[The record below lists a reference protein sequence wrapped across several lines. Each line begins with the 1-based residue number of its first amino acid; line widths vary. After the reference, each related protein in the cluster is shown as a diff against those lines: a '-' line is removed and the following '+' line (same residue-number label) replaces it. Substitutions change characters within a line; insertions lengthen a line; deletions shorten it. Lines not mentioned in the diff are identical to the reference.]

1 MEITINKTDEQKLVI
16 MNGSLDT
23 LAAEQIE
30 NQVKEIEAN
39 ATQPVTIDCTALD
52 YISSS
57 GLRILLRIRKAAS
70 ANGQTVTLLNVNA
83 NIMEVLNIT
92 HFDKMFKI
100 Q

>member
-1 MEITINKTDEQKLVI
+1 MEITINKNDEQILVI